1 MDASADYR
9 QLFADM
15 ACRLDEDLDLALG
28 ALYIAGEDGS
38 NVDVEGSVQAL
49 DHLAREA
56 SMNLDPAMDL
66 PTKLERLSLYL
77 GLKQGFGGDK
87 ADYYNPQNVY
97 LNLVLERRKGIPIS
111 LSLVYMEVGSR
122 LGIQFEAI
130 GLPGHL
136 VIRSGPSNAETY
148 VDPFHR
154 GRLLSKEDCVELIG
168 RLYGGRVELRDEFFR
183 PYRGKQFLV
192 RLLANLKNIHI
203 KRGDYPRAIAAADR
217 TALIDPSMASNLN
230 ERAWMFQKTSQYS
243 KAIEDLEAFLKLQP
257 EAADTERVRKEIRA
271 LWKTIAT
278 LN

>member
-1 MDASADYR
+1 MDAATDYR
-9 QLFADM
+9 QLFANM
-15 ACRLDEDLDLALG
+15 VCRLDEDLDLARG

-38 NVDVEGSVQAL
+38 DVDVKGSIQAL

-56 SMNLDPAMDL
+56 SMNLDPTMDL
-66 PTKLERLSLYL
+66 PTKLERLSQYL
-77 GLKQGFGGDK
+77 GLKQGFSGDK

-136 VIRSGPSNAETY
+136 VIRSGPPNTETY
-148 VDPFHR
+148 MDPFHR
-154 GRLLSKEDCVELIG
+154 GRLLSKEDCVDLTG

-183 PYRGKQFLV
+183 PYSRKQFLV
-192 RLLANLKNIHI
+192 RLLANLKNIYI
-203 KRGDYPRAIAAADR
+203 RMGDYPRAIAAADR
-217 TALIDPSMASNLN
+217 TALIDPSMGSNLN
-230 ERAWMFQKTSQYS
+230 ERAWLFQKTGQYS
-243 KAIEDLEAFLKLQP
+243 KAIKDLEAFLKLQP
-257 EAADTERVRKEIRA
+257 EAADNERVRKEIRA